1 MNITMIQSIL
11 YGLVCGFA
19 EFLPVSSQA
28 HRSILNCLFGVNQEE
43 PLMVMFLH
51 IGALLALII
60 SSMSLLQR
68 LQREMEIKRL
78 ARRRSRRQPDELALL
93 DMSIVKTACT
103 VLLIGFVFYFE
114 AAALHGNLPMVAIFL
129 VVNGLILHV
138 PLYLPKGNKDART
151 MSRLDAVLLGLG
163 SALAM
168 LPGVSR
174 VGVSTSVGISRGATP
189 QNAYKWA
196 LLISIPALVVHI
208 VLDLVGVVS
217 AGLGQLDFSFILQ
230 CIMCGCAAYIGAIGA
245 ISLMKMIVYR
255 SGIENF
261 SYYCWGAAL
270 FTFILYMV

>member
-270 FTFILYMV
+270 FTFILYMI

>member
-28 HRSILNCLFGVNQEE
+28 HRSILNCLFGVDQEE

-68 LQREMEIKRL
+68 FQREMEIKRL

-174 VGVSTSVGISRGATP
+174 IGVSTSVGISRGATP

-270 FTFILYMV
+270 FTFILYMI

>member
-208 VLDLVGVVS
+208 VLDLVSVVS

>member
-1 MNITMIQSIL
+1 MNITMIQSII

-28 HRSILNCLFGVNQEE
+28 HRNILNCLFGVDQEE

-51 IGALLALII
+51 IGALLALVV

-68 LQREMEIKRL
+68 LYREMEVKRL
-78 ARRRSRRQPDELALL
+78 ARRRSRRQPDELAIL
-93 DMSIVKTACT
+93 DMSLVKTASIAM
-103 VLLIGFVFYFE
+103 LAGFVFYFK
-114 AAALHGNLPMVAIFL
+114 ASSWQGNLPMVALFL
-129 VVNGLILHV
+129 VFNGIVLHV

-151 MSRLDAVLLGLG
+151 MSRLDAVLLGVG
-163 SALAM
+163 SALAVI
-168 LPGVSR
+168 PGISR
-174 VGVSTSVGISRGATP
+174 TGVSTNVGIARGAAP

-196 LLISIPALVVHI
+196 LLISIPALAAHI
-208 VLDLVGVVS
+208 VLDIIGVVT
-217 AGLGQLDFSFILQ
+217 AGLGQLEFSFILQ
-230 CIMCGCAAYIGAIGA
+230 CIMCGCAAYIGAIGG

>member
-28 HRSILNCLFGVNQEE
+28 HRNILNCLFGVDQEE

-68 LQREMEIKRL
+68 FQREMEIKRL

-114 AAALHGNLPMVAIFL
+114 AAVLHGNLPMVAIFL

-230 CIMCGCAAYIGAIGA
+230 CIMCGCAAYIGAISA

-270 FTFILYMV
+270 FTFILYMI

>member
-28 HRSILNCLFGVNQEE
+28 HRNILNCLFGVDQEE

-114 AAALHGNLPMVAIFL
+114 AAVLHGNLPMVAIFL

-270 FTFILYMV
+270 FTFILYMI

>member
-28 HRSILNCLFGVNQEE
+28 HRSILNCLFGVDQEE

-68 LQREMEIKRL
+68 FQREMEIKRL

-174 VGVSTSVGISRGATP
+174 VGVSTSVGISRGAAP

-270 FTFILYMV
+270 FTFILYMI

>member
-28 HRSILNCLFGVNQEE
+28 HRSILNCLFGVDQED

-68 LQREMEIKRL
+68 FQREMEIKRL

-151 MSRLDAVLLGLG
+151 MSRLDTVLLGLG

-270 FTFILYMV
+270 FTFILYMI

>member
-28 HRSILNCLFGVNQEE
+28 HRSILNCLFGVDQEE

-68 LQREMEIKRL
+68 FQREMEIKRL

-270 FTFILYMV
+270 FTFILYMI

>member
-28 HRSILNCLFGVNQEE
+28 HRSILNCLFGVDQEE

-68 LQREMEIKRL
+68 FQREMEIKRL
-78 ARRRSRRQPDELALL
+78 ARRRSRRQPDELVLL

-174 VGVSTSVGISRGATP
+174 IGVSTSVGISRGATP

-270 FTFILYMV
+270 FTFILYMI

>member
-68 LQREMEIKRL
+68 FQREMEIKRL

-93 DMSIVKTACT
+93 DMSIVKTACK

-163 SALAM
+163 NALAM

>member
-28 HRSILNCLFGVNQEE
+28 HRSILNCLFGVDQEE

-174 VGVSTSVGISRGATP
+174 IGVSTSVGISRGATP

-270 FTFILYMV
+270 FTFILYMI